1 VIAAGL
7 AVLAGASLM
16 AAVAPPDGGAVLF
29 AALFLLGFGWNLGF
43 VAGSTLLT
51 RGVDIAERTRLQ
63 GFADSLIWSSAA
75 AASLGSG
82 VVLAAASYTA
92 LALLGVALTI
102 VPLWLFV
109 TRGRR
114 VVSAA

>member
-1 VIAAGL
+1 
-7 AVLAGASLM
+7 M

-29 AALFLLGFGWNLGF
+29 IALFLLGFGWNLGF
-43 VAGSTLLT
+43 VAGSTMLT
-51 RGVDIAERTRLQ
+51 QGVEVAQRTRLQ
-63 GFADSLIWSSAA
+63 GMADSLIWSMSA

-92 LALLGVALTI
+92 LSLLGVALTV

-109 TRGRR
+109 TRSRSVAR
-114 VVSAA
+114 TAS